1 MELRKDPITRS
12 WVAIRDGEPREP
24 APEPCPYCPGG
35 DFSAARP
42 LLSLPEFAA
51 APQVRVFP
59 QHDPLFRIE
68 GETARAAEG
77 IYDKMRAVGAHEVV
91 VELAAHDRRLSRASD
106 QEIALVLE
114 AYARRLADLKRDDRF
129 KYVAVYK
136 NVGAAA
142 GQRVFHSHSEV
153 VATPF
158 VPRRVLHEL
167 RSAREYFQ
175 MKDRCLFC
183 DMLRQELKQAT
194 RVVEATDKFIAFCP
208 FATRSP
214 YEVWL
219 LPRQHHHKFE
229 TDPRRTA
236 AGPELAR
243 LLRHTLQRVEQV
255 AEGYNYVLHTTPNTS
270 GSLGRVGFWA
280 SLEEDF
286 HWHLELMPVVA
297 RTPRPYIAKEIY
309 FATVS
314 PETAAERLRGFSVS
328 DP

>member
-12 WVAIRDGEPREP
+12 WVAIRDGEPQEL
-24 APEPCPYCPGG
+24 AAEPCPYCPG
-35 DFSAARP
+35 SAAPAP
-42 LLSLPEFAA
+42 LLSLPEMAA
-51 APQVRVFP
+51 ALQVRVYP

-91 VELAAHDRRLSRASD
+91 VEFAAHDRRLSRAAD
-106 QEIALVLE
+106 AEIGLVLE

-129 KYVAVYK
+129 KYIAVYK

-142 GQRVFHSHSEV
+142 GQHTEHSYSEV

-175 MKDRCLFC
+175 MKERCLYC
-183 DMLRQELKQAT
+183 DMLRQEVKLGE
-194 RVVEATDKFIAFCP
+194 RVVEVTENFVVFCP

-219 LPRQHHHKFE
+219 LPRRHHHKFE
-229 TDPRRTA
+229 ADPRRTSA
-236 AGPELAR
+236 ELAR

-255 AEGYNYVLHTTPNTS
+255 AEGYHYVLHTAPNTA
-270 GSLGRVGFWA
+270 GALERVGFWK

-286 HWHLELMPVVA
+286 HWHLELMPIVA
-297 RTPRPYIAKEIY
+297 RKPRPYIAKEVYIS
-309 FATVS
+309 TVS
-314 PETAAERLRGFSVS
+314 PESAAARLRGFAVS
-328 DP
+328 E

>member
-24 APEPCPYCPGG
+24 AAEPCPYCPGN
-35 DFSAARP
+35 AAPPP
-42 LLSLPEFAA
+42 LLSLPQFAD

-77 IYDKMRAVGAHEVV
+77 ISDKRRAVGAHEVA
-91 VELAAHDRRLSRASD
+91 VEPAPPDRRRSRASD

-136 NVGAAA
+136 NVGAVA

-158 VPRRVLHEL
+158 VPRRVLHGL

-255 AEGYNYVLHTTPNTS
+255 AEGYNYVLHTTPNIS

-328 DP
+328 GP

>member
-136 NVGAAA
+136 NVGAVA
-142 GQRVFHSHSEV
+142 GQRVFPSPSEV

-194 RVVEATDKFIAFCP
+194 RVVEATHHFIALFP
-208 FATRSP
+208 
-214 YEVWL
+214 
-219 LPRQHHHKFE
+219 LPPPPP
-229 TDPRRTA
+229 PRRWA
-236 AGPELAR
+236 PPPAS
-243 LLRHTLQRVEQV
+243 
-255 AEGYNYVLHTTPNTS
+255 TPTS
-270 GSLGRVGFWA
+270 SSPPRGAPPPGRSSPGSCATPCNA
-280 SLEEDF
+280 S
-286 HWHLELMPVVA
+286 
-297 RTPRPYIAKEIY
+297 
-309 FATVS
+309 S
-314 PETAAERLRGFSVS
+314 
-328 DP
+328 

>member
-24 APEPCPYCPGG
+24 AAEPCPYCPGG
-35 DFSAARP
+35 LSVAP
-42 LLSLPEFAA
+42 LLTWPEMVPQ
-51 APQVRVFP
+51 PQVRVFP

-91 VELAAHDRRLSRASD
+91 VEFPAHDRRLSQASD
-106 QEIALVLE
+106 EEITNVLN
-114 AYARRLADLKRDDRF
+114 AWARRLFDLKKDDRF
-129 KYVAVYK
+129 KYIAVYK

-142 GQRVFHSHSEV
+142 GQHAQHSYSEV

-175 MKDRCLFC
+175 MKERCLYC
-183 DMLRQELKQAT
+183 DLLRQELKQAE
-194 RVVEATDKFIAFCP
+194 RVVEATDNFAVFCP

-214 YEVWL
+214 YELWL
-219 LPRQHHHKFE
+219 LPRRHHHGFE
-229 TDPRRTA
+229 TDPAVRR
-236 AGPELAR
+236 GELAR

-255 AEGYNYVLHTTPNTS
+255 AEGYQFVLHSAPNIS
-270 GSLGRVGFWA
+270 GTLARVGFWS

-286 HWHLELMPVVA
+286 HWHLELMPLVG
-297 RTPRPYIAKEIY
+297 RKPRPYVAKEMY
-309 FATVS
+309 FTTVS
-314 PETAAERLRGFSVS
+314 PEAAAARLRALPVA
-328 DP
+328 D